1 MFASPI
7 WSLNCKC
14 LKCGLILHA
23 PRVKWSRCSW
33 IKTMVNMRE
42 VINYKPD
49 ILTCCF
55 CILVLLL
62 DHGCQH
68 ISFPNIPHLLAQGGF
83 GGGGPL
89 PSRRQPYESR
99 CPNANSRPRFFLC
112 GTQLLL
118 LFIIYYICVFTY
130 YSGLVSEEHL
140 FCAQSQNDEMRMQ
153 MHHDTF
159 KTVINELKDCFFCWP
174 LSATTSIQVHFYG
187 SFFAT

>member
-1 MFASPI
+1 MFASPF

-83 GGGGPL
+83 GGGGSTSIAPAAVWVSVSQCKQSSQVFPL
-89 PSRRQPYESR
+89 RHTIITVIHNLLYLCIYILFRTGQR
-99 CPNANSRPRFFLC
+99 GAFVLCPEPKWWDENANAPWYIQNSHKWIKGLF
-112 GTQLLL
+112 LLL
-118 LFIIYYICVFTY
+118 TFICN
-130 YSGLVSEEHL
+130 H
-140 FCAQSQNDEMRMQ
+140 
-153 MHHDTF
+153 
-159 KTVINELKDCFFCWP
+159 
-174 LSATTSIQVHFYG
+174 
-187 SFFAT
+187 